1 MIKPVV
7 RVSINMKRFLV
18 LLLFCSFNVLAKGSY
33 LEVSGVTTKEVDKDS
48 LAAKQKALSNST
60 NKAFNR
66 LLDSYFPEAVSLKN
80 KVRGSE
86 IQNCVYDYSID
97 QEKFSGK
104 TYIARFSFRFSKK
117 AVEKIL
123 KRHNIL
129 NYEKKKSKT
138 STVALYTQDYLD
150 NYTRLQGCKVIL
162 FSPKRIVLEIPV
174 SKLKSLMNRNIAFKK
189 VNAKIYP

>member
-1 MIKPVV
+1 
-7 RVSINMKRFLV
+7 MKRFLF
-18 LLLFCSFNVLAKGSY
+18 LLLFCSFSVWAKGSY

-48 LAAKQKALSNST
+48 LAAKQKALSSSA

-80 KVRGSE
+80 KILGSE

-117 AVEKIL
+117 AVKNIL
-123 KRHNIL
+123 RNHNISS
-129 NYEKKKSKT
+129 YEEKKSKT
-138 STVALYTQDYLD
+138 STIALYTQDYLD
-150 NYTRLQGCKVIL
+150 NYAQLRGCKVIL
-162 FSPKRIVLEIPV
+162 FSPRRIILEIPV
-174 SKLKSLMNRNIAFKK
+174 NRLKSLASRNVAFKK
-189 VNAKIYP
+189 VNAEIHP

>member
-66 LLDSYFPEAVSLKN
+66 F
-80 KVRGSE
+80 RE
-86 IQNCVYDYSID
+86 ITIQQSVKGFVCRV
-97 QEKFSGK
+97 
-104 TYIARFSFRFSKK
+104 
-117 AVEKIL
+117 
-123 KRHNIL
+123 
-129 NYEKKKSKT
+129 
-138 STVALYTQDYLD
+138 
-150 NYTRLQGCKVIL
+150 
-162 FSPKRIVLEIPV
+162 
-174 SKLKSLMNRNIAFKK
+174 
-189 VNAKIYP
+189 

>member
-1 MIKPVV
+1 
-7 RVSINMKRFLV
+7 MKRFLF
-18 LLLFCSFNVLAKGSY
+18 LLLFCSFSVLAKGSY
-33 LEVSGVTTKEVDKDS
+33 LEISGVTTKEVGRDS

-80 KVRGSE
+80 KIRGSE

-117 AVEKIL
+117 AVKKL
-123 KRHNIL
+123 LRDHNIS
-129 NYEKKKSKT
+129 NYEEEGKSKT
-138 STVALYTQDYLD
+138 NTIALYTQDYLD
-150 NYTRLQGCKVIL
+150 NYTQLQVYKVIL
-162 FSPKRIVLEIPV
+162 FSPRRIVLEIPV
-174 SKLKSLMNRNIAFKK
+174 NKLKSLADRNIAFKK
-189 VNAKIYP
+189 VNAKIHP